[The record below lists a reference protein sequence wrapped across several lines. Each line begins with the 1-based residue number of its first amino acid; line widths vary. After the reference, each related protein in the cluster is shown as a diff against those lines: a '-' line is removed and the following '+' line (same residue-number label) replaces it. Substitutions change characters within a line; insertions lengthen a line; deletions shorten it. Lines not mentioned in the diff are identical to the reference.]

1 MKKLLILL
9 ILAISTHCFAQDWP
23 VKKMVMTAKANKV
36 SFTSLPAFSFIANK
50 TLTGRGTYQQLSL
63 NPSFSKLLMEQR
75 PDAIT
80 INIPLSSKQ
89 SINCDLVK
97 FSLGNIKV
105 TENNDRV
112 VENLKIPVT
121 YRGIITGMKGSNTVI
136 LTVNEEYLSLEAS
149 MTGVSI
155 QVSKADETNSSTYR
169 LYNSASIKFPPVS
182 FNCGTNISPSSKTID
197 GIDLTGVQVNPL
209 AVEDKCVNVFV
220 DCFDSLYF
228 WQKSNTQ
235 RTTNYVYE
243 LFNLVAA
250 GFFNAQIN
258 VQITAIN
265 VWTTKDPYRGDV
277 RANAL
282 YDLANYWKDNFWGNI
297 CVGLDYSSPVSN
309 RFGRAGAIGKVK
321 AVSANTCPAFNY
333 SGTDSISA
341 CIYNDLN
348 YGGVYTNFPTGPN
361 TTQGQVYSTMHEIG
375 HLLGAHH
382 THWCGWKISSNPDVF
397 GAIDSC
403 ATPEGN
409 CMKGPP
415 PAAGSGTIM
424 SYCNGN
430 VGVDYYN
437 GFGMLPG
444 NAIRNFVDQSVCILN
459 CIDCFGVRNIN
470 NKELYAFQ
478 NNAAAI
484 KKRKPDDEDN
494 SNGQT
499 KKPPTAGYQ
508 FINTQK
514 IKQ

>member
-1 MKKLLILL
+1 
-9 ILAISTHCFAQDWP
+9 
-23 VKKMVMTAKANKV
+23 
-36 SFTSLPAFSFIANK
+36 
-50 TLTGRGTYQQLSL
+50 
-63 NPSFSKLLMEQR
+63 
-75 PDAIT
+75 
-80 INIPLSSKQ
+80 
-89 SINCDLVK
+89 
-97 FSLGNIKV
+97 
-105 TENNDRV
+105 
-112 VENLKIPVT
+112 
-121 YRGIITGMKGSNTVI
+121 
-136 LTVNEEYLSLEAS
+136 
-149 MTGVSI
+149 
-155 QVSKADETNSSTYR
+155 
-169 LYNSASIKFPPVS
+169 
-182 FNCGTNISPSSKTID
+182 
-197 GIDLTGVQVNPL
+197 
-209 AVEDKCVNVFV
+209 
-220 DCFDSLYF
+220 
-228 WQKSNTQ
+228 
-235 RTTNYVYE
+235 
-243 LFNLVAA
+243 
-250 GFFNAQIN
+250 
-258 VQITAIN
+258 
-265 VWTTKDPYRGDV
+265 
-277 RANAL
+277 
-282 YDLANYWKDNFWGNI
+282 
-297 CVGLDYSSPVSN
+297 
-309 RFGRAGAIGKVK
+309 
-321 AVSANTCPAFNY
+321 
-333 SGTDSISA
+333 
-341 CIYNDLN
+341 
-348 YGGVYTNFPTGPN
+348 
-361 TTQGQVYSTMHEIG
+361 MHEIG